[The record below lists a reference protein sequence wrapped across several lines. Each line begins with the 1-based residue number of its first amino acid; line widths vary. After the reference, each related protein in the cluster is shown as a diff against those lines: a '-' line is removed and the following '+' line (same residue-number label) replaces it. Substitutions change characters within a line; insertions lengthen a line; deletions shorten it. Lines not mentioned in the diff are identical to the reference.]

1 MNGTND
7 QKKTNFKEAQE
18 YSFSGKSPSV
28 HSDLEMNEQN
38 EEQKKPSMNKDDKLT
53 QSQMLAR
60 MLAAEERDN
69 ARMQDGSERRGRE

>member
-1 MNGTND
+1 
-7 QKKTNFKEAQE
+7 
-18 YSFSGKSPSV
+18 
-28 HSDLEMNEQN
+28 MNEQI

-69 ARMQDGSERRGRE
+69 ARMQDGSERRGRD